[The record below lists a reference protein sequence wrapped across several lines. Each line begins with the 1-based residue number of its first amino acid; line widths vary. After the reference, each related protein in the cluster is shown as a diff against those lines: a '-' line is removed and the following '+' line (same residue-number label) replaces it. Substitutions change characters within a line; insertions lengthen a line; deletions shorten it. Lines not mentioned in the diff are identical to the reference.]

1 MNGSI
6 FRKAIAIGILSSTFG
21 IASIALS
28 TTSASASSV
37 ITAATA
43 ALPKFGDNGPEVVRL
58 QEAIMAR
65 GFTIKGGVTGT
76 YSEATRS
83 ALKSLQKVAGFKAS
97 GTLDEKTAKFLGLVD
112 VVALSSSSLPAVGA
126 SGDAVW
132 SVQQALINSGFAVK
146 GGADGKFGLATTIA
160 LGKFQAAKGLTV
172 TKVVDE
178 ATAIALGMLQ
188 APKSVV
194 VSSVV
199 VASAK
204 TSATTATPAAVV
216 TSNYPKLGD
225 RSETVKAIQ
234 TVLMND
240 SIGLV
245 GGADGR
251 FGKGTSAAIAEYQKR
266 RGLNITGSMDD
277 ATNAAMFA
285 APVAA
290 SVAPVAATTAMT
302 FETLPARGQTGEL
315 VRALQNALIAN
326 GTEVKG
332 GADGVFGVATTV
344 AISNFQAARALN
356 QTKVLDVNTAV
367 ALALIPSFESLGLPT
382 LQVFPMQGGC
392 GFSDT
397 WHDPRSGGRLHEGVD
412 IMGAK
417 GLAIYATNDG
427 VISRMSSGGALGG
440 NVIYVKIPNGTY
452 FYYAHLDS
460 FAPGMTAG
468 VPVKAGQIIGY
479 NGSTG
484 SGGSSHL
491 HFEVHPF
498 GGPAVSP
505 YQFVKA
511 VDACN
516 VTTVLPQS

>member
-1 MNGSI
+1 
-6 FRKAIAIGILSSTFG
+6 
-21 IASIALS
+21 
-28 TTSASASSV
+28 
-37 ITAATA
+37 
-43 ALPKFGDNGPEVVRL
+43 
-58 QEAIMAR
+58 MAR
-65 GFTIKGGVTGT
+65 GFTIKGGVTGS

-160 LGKFQAAKGLTV
+160 LSKFQAAKGLTV

-178 ATAIALGMLQ
+178 ATAVALGMLS
-188 APKSVV
+188 APKV
-194 VSSVV
+194 VV
-199 VASAK
+199 VASVK
-204 TSATTATPAAVV
+204 TVAAAPAAVV
-216 TSNYPKLGD
+216 TSNFPKLGD

-234 TVLMND
+234 TVLIND

-285 APVAA
+285 APVAPPA
-290 SVAPVAATTAMT
+290 APVAAATSMT
-302 FETLPARGQTGEL
+302 YETLPARGQSGDL

-356 QTKVLDVNTAV
+356 QTKVLDVTTAV
-367 ALALIPSFESLGLPT
+367 ALSLIPSFESLGLPT

-392 GFSDT
+392 GFTDT

-412 IMGAK
+412 IIGAK

-427 VISRMSSGGALGG
+427 VISRMSTGGALGG
-440 NVIYVKIPNGTY
+440 NAIYVKIPNGTY

-460 FAPGMTAG
+460 FAPGMAAG

-484 SGGSSHL
+484 STTPHL

-498 GGPAVSP
+498 GGPAVNP

-511 VDACN
+511 VDACH

>member
-1 MNGSI
+1 MNSNLL
-6 FRKAIAIGILSSTFG
+6 RKVIAIGALSATFG
-21 IASIALS
+21 IAA
-28 TTSASASSV
+28 TTVSAT
-37 ITAATA
+37 TAAASPVVSA
-43 ALPKFGDNGPEVVRL
+43 AVSQLPKFGDNGPEVVRL

-65 GFTIKGGVTGT
+65 GFSIKGGVTGA
-76 YSEATRS
+76 YSDATRS
-83 ALKSLQKVAGFKAS
+83 ALKSLQKVAGFKAT

-126 SGDAVW
+126 TGDAVW
-132 SVQQALINSGFAVK
+132 SVQQALINNGFAVK

-160 LGKFQAAKGLTV
+160 LGKFQSAKGLPL

-178 ATAIALGMLQ
+178 ATAIALGMLA
-188 APKSVV
+188 APKTVVTASVKTASAVV
-194 VSSVV
+194 VKPSSF
-199 VASAK
+199 
-204 TSATTATPAAVV
+204 
-216 TSNYPKLGD
+216 PKQGD
-225 RSETVKAIQ
+225 RSDQVKAIQ
-234 TVLMND
+234 TVLIND
-240 SIGLV
+240 VIGLV

-251 FGKGTSAAIAEYQKR
+251 FGAGTSAAIAEYQRR
-266 RGLNITGSMDD
+266 RGLNITGTMDD

-285 APVAA
+285 APAPAPAVA
-290 SVAPVAATTAMT
+290 VEATATSMT
-302 FETLPARGQTGEL
+302 FETLPARGQSGEL
-315 VRALQNALIAN
+315 VRTLQNALIAN

-344 AISNFQAARALN
+344 AITNFQIARGLN
-356 QTKVLDVNTAV
+356 QTKVLDVNTAG
-367 ALALIPSFESLGLPT
+367 ALALIPSLESLGLPT
-382 LQVFPMQGGC
+382 LQVFPMQGRC
-392 GFSDT
+392 SFSDT
-397 WHDPRSGGRLHEGVD
+397 WKQARPGGRLHEGVD

-427 VISRMSSGGALGG
+427 VISRMSTGGVLGG
-440 NVIYVKIPNGTY
+440 NAIYLTIPNGTY

-460 FAPGMTAG
+460 FAPGIAPG
-468 VPVKAGQIIGY
+468 VSVRAGQIIGY
-479 NGSTG
+479 NGETG
-484 SGGSSHL
+484 HAGSPHL

>member
-1 MNGSI
+1 MNSNLL
-6 FRKAIAIGILSSTFG
+6 RKVIAIGALSATFG
-21 IASIALS
+21 IAA
-28 TTSASASSV
+28 TTVSAT
-37 ITAATA
+37 TAAASPVVSA
-43 ALPKFGDNGPEVVRL
+43 AVSQLPKFGDNGPEVVRL

-65 GFTIKGGVTGT
+65 GFSIKGGVTGV
-76 YSEATRS
+76 YSDATRS
-83 ALKSLQKVAGFKAS
+83 ALKSLQKVAGFKAT

-126 SGDAVW
+126 TGDAVW
-132 SVQQALINSGFAVK
+132 SVQQALINNGFAVK

-160 LGKFQAAKGLTV
+160 LGKFQSAKGLPL

-178 ATAIALGMLQ
+178 ATAIALGMLA
-188 APKSVV
+188 APKTVVTASVKTASAVV
-194 VSSVV
+194 VKPSSF
-199 VASAK
+199 
-204 TSATTATPAAVV
+204 
-216 TSNYPKLGD
+216 PKQGD
-225 RSETVKAIQ
+225 RSDQVKAIQ
-234 TVLMND
+234 TVLIND
-240 SIGLV
+240 VIGLV

-251 FGKGTSAAIAEYQKR
+251 FGAGTSAAIAEYQRR
-266 RGLNITGSMDD
+266 RGLNITGTMDD

-285 APVAA
+285 APAPAPAVA
-290 SVAPVAATTAMT
+290 VEATATSMT
-302 FETLPARGQTGEL
+302 FETLPARGQSGEL
-315 VRALQNALIAN
+315 VRTLQNALIAN

-344 AISNFQAARALN
+344 AITNFQIARGLN

-367 ALALIPSFESLGLPT
+367 ALALIPSLESLGLPT
-382 LQVFPMQGGC
+382 LQVFPMQGRC
-392 GFSDT
+392 SFSDT
-397 WHDPRSGGRLHEGVD
+397 WKQARPGGRLHEGVD

-427 VISRMSSGGALGG
+427 VISRMSTGGVLGG
-440 NVIYVKIPNGTY
+440 NAIYLTIPNGTY

-460 FAPGMTAG
+460 FAPGIAPG
-468 VPVKAGQIIGY
+468 VSVRAGQIIGY
-479 NGSTG
+479 NGETG
-484 SGGSSHL
+484 HAGSPHL

>member
-6 FRKAIAIGILSSTFG
+6 LRKTIAIGLLSSTFG
-21 IASIALS
+21 IASIAMS
-28 TTSASASSV
+28 TTSASASPL
-37 ITAATA
+37 ITAAPA

-65 GFTIKGGVTGT
+65 GFTIKGGVTGS

-160 LGKFQAAKGLTV
+160 LSKFQAAKGLTV

-178 ATAIALGMLQ
+178 ATAVALGMLS
-188 APKSVV
+188 APKVV
-194 VSSVV
+194 E
-199 VASAK
+199 VASVK
-204 TSATTATPAAVV
+204 TVAAAPAAVV
-216 TSNYPKLGD
+216 TSNFPKLGD

-234 TVLMND
+234 TVLIND

-266 RGLNITGSMDD
+266 RGLNITGTMDD
-277 ATNAAMFA
+277 GTNAAMFA
-285 APVAA
+285 APVATPA
-290 SVAPVAATTAMT
+290 APVAAATSMT
-302 FETLPARGQTGEL
+302 YETLPARGQSGDL

-356 QTKVLDVNTAV
+356 QTKVLDVTTAV
-367 ALALIPSFESLGLPT
+367 ALGLIPSFESLGLPT

-392 GFSDT
+392 GFTDT

-412 IMGAK
+412 IIGAK

-427 VISRMSSGGALGG
+427 VISRMSTGGALGG
-440 NVIYVKIPNGTY
+440 NAIYVKIPNGTY

-460 FAPGMTAG
+460 FAPGMAAG

-484 SGGSSHL
+484 TTTPHL

-498 GGPAVSP
+498 GGPAVNP

-516 VTTVLPQS
+516 VTTVLPQP

>member
-1 MNGSI
+1 MNNNLL
-6 FRKAIAIGILSSTFG
+6 RKVIAIGLLSSTFG
-21 IASIALS
+21 IANIAFS
-28 TTSASASSV
+28 TISVSASPV
-37 ITAATA
+37 ISAAPT

-65 GFTIKGGVTGT
+65 GFSIKGGVTGS

-97 GTLDEKTAKFLGLVD
+97 GTLDEKTAKFLGLVN

-146 GGADGKFGLATTIA
+146 GGADGKFGLATAIA
-160 LGKFQAAKGLTV
+160 LGKFQKAKGLTV

-178 ATAIALGMLQ
+178 ATAIALGMLS
-188 APKSVV
+188 APKP
-194 VSSVV
+194 VV

-204 TSATTATPAAVV
+204 TVTAAAAVV
-216 TSNYPKLGD
+216 TSIFPKLGD
-225 RSETVKAIQ
+225 RSEAVKAIQ
-234 TVLMND
+234 TVLIND

-266 RGLNITGSMDD
+266 RGLSITGSMDD
-277 ATNAAMFA
+277 ATNAVMFA
-285 APVAA
+285 AQIAA
-290 SVAPVAATTAMT
+290 PTAPVATTTAAMT
-302 FETLPARGQTGEL
+302 FETLPARGQSSEL

-332 GADGVFGVATTV
+332 GADGVFGVATTI
-344 AISNFQAARALN
+344 AISNFQVARSLN

-367 ALALIPSFESLGLPT
+367 ALALIPSLESLGLPT

-397 WHDPRSGGRLHEGVD
+397 WHQPRSGGRLHEGVD

-427 VISRMSSGGALGG
+427 VISRMSTGGALGG
-440 NVIYVKIPNGTY
+440 NAIYVKIPNGTY
-452 FYYAHLDS
+452 FYYAHLDN
-460 FAPGMTAG
+460 FAPGMAAG
-468 VPVKAGQIIGY
+468 VPVRAGQIIGY

-484 SGGSSHL
+484 SGGSAHL

-498 GGPAVSP
+498 GGPAVNP

-516 VTTVLPQS
+516 VTTVLPQ

>member
-21 IASIALS
+21 VANIALS
-28 TTSASASSV
+28 TTSASASPV
-37 ITAATA
+37 ISASPA
-43 ALPKFGDNGPEVVRL
+43 ALPKFGDSGPEVVRL

-65 GFTIKGGVTGT
+65 GFTIKGGVTGL

-112 VVALSSSSLPAVGA
+112 VVALSSSSLPTVGA

-178 ATAIALGMLQ
+178 ATAIALGMLS
-188 APKSVV
+188 APKPVI
-194 VSSVV
+194 

-204 TSATTATPAAVV
+204 TVTATATPAAVV
-216 TSNYPKLGD
+216 NSNFPKLGD
-225 RSETVKAIQ
+225 RSEAVKAIQ

-240 SIGLV
+240 LIGLV

-251 FGKGTSAAIAEYQKR
+251 FGAGTSAAIAEFQKR

-277 ATNAAMFA
+277 ATNAVMFA

-290 SVAPVAATTAMT
+290 PAAPVASATTMT
-302 FETLPARGQTGEL
+302 FETLPARGQSGEL

-344 AISNFQAARALN
+344 AIANFQAARALN

-367 ALALIPSFESLGLPT
+367 ALALIPTLESLGLPT
-382 LQVFPMQGGC
+382 LQVFPMQGRC
-392 GFSDT
+392 GFTDT
-397 WHDPRSGGRLHEGVD
+397 WGQARSEGRSHEGTDV
-412 IMGAK
+412 IGAR
-417 GLAIYATNDG
+417 GLALYATNDG
-427 VISRMSSGGALGG
+427 VISRMSTGGRLGG
-440 NVIYVKIPNGTY
+440 NAIYVKIPNGTY

-460 FAPGMTAG
+460 FAPGMAAG

-479 NGSTG
+479 VGSTG
-484 SGGSSHL
+484 TTTPHL

-498 GGPAVSP
+498 GGAAVNP
-505 YQFVKA
+505 YPILKA
-511 VDACN
+511 ADACN
-516 VTTVLPQS
+516 VMDVLPQP

>member
-28 TTSASASSV
+28 TTSASAMPV
-37 ITAATA
+37 ISAAPG

-65 GFTIKGGVTGT
+65 GFSIKGGVTGS

-112 VVALSSSSLPAVGA
+112 VVALSASSLPAVGA

-178 ATAIALGMLQ
+178 TTAIALGMLS
-188 APKSVV
+188 APKP
-194 VSSVV
+194 VV

-204 TSATTATPAAVV
+204 TVIAAAAPAAVA
-216 TSNYPKLGD
+216 TSNFPKLGD

-234 TVLMND
+234 NVLIKD

-251 FGKGTSAAIAEYQKR
+251 FGAGTSAAIAEYQKR

-277 ATNAAMFA
+277 ATNAVMFVAPVAAPA

-290 SVAPVAATTAMT
+290 ATTMT
-302 FETLPARGQTGEL
+302 FETLPARGQSGDL

-326 GTEVKG
+326 GTAVKG

-392 GFSDT
+392 GFTDT

-412 IMGAK
+412 IIGAK

-427 VISRMSSGGALGG
+427 VISRMSTGGALGG
-440 NVIYVKIPNGTY
+440 NAIYVKIPNGTY

-460 FAPGMTAG
+460 FAPGMAAG

-484 SGGSSHL
+484 STTPHL

-498 GGPAVSP
+498 GGPAVNP

-516 VTTVLPQS
+516 VTTVLPQP

>member
-6 FRKAIAIGILSSTFG
+6 LRKTIAIGLLSSTFG
-21 IASIALS
+21 IASIAMS
-28 TTSASASSV
+28 TTSASASPL
-37 ITAATA
+37 ITAAPA

-65 GFTIKGGVTGT
+65 GFTIKGGVTGS

-160 LGKFQAAKGLTV
+160 LSKFQAAKGLTV

-178 ATAIALGMLQ
+178 ATAVALGMLS
-188 APKSVV
+188 APKV
-194 VSSVV
+194 VV
-199 VASAK
+199 VASVK
-204 TSATTATPAAVV
+204 TVAAAPAAVV
-216 TSNYPKLGD
+216 TSNFPKLGD

-234 TVLMND
+234 TVLIND

-266 RGLNITGSMDD
+266 RGLNITGTMDD

-285 APVAA
+285 APVATPA
-290 SVAPVAATTAMT
+290 APVAAATSMT
-302 FETLPARGQTGEL
+302 YETLPARGQSGDL

-392 GFSDT
+392 GFTDT

-412 IMGAK
+412 IIGAK

-427 VISRMSSGGALGG
+427 VISRMSTGGRLGG
-440 NVIYVKIPNGTY
+440 NAIYVKIPNGTY

-460 FAPGMTAG
+460 FAPGMAAG

-484 SGGSSHL
+484 TTTPHL

-498 GGPAVSP
+498 GGPAVNP

-511 VDACN
+511 VDACH

>member
-6 FRKAIAIGILSSTFG
+6 FRKAIAIGILSSSFG
-21 IASIALS
+21 IASIAMS
-28 TTSASASSV
+28 TTSASASSA
-37 ITAATA
+37 ISAAPA
-43 ALPKFGDNGPEVVRL
+43 ALPKFGDNGPEVIRL
-58 QEAIMAR
+58 QQAILAR
-65 GFTIKGGVTGT
+65 GFTIKGGVTGS

-97 GTLDEKTAKFLGLVD
+97 GMLDEKTAKFLGLVD

-160 LGKFQAAKGLTV
+160 LGKFQSAKGLTV

-178 ATAIALGMLQ
+178 ATAVALGMLS
-188 APKSVV
+188 APQP
-194 VSSVV
+194 VV

-204 TSATTATPAAVV
+204 TVATPAAVV
-216 TSNYPKLGD
+216 PSNFPKQGD

-234 TVLMND
+234 TVLIKD

-251 FGKGTSAAIAEYQKR
+251 FGVGTSAAIAEYQRR

-285 APVAA
+285 APV
-290 SVAPVAATTAMT
+290 VAPVAAPAAPVAAATTAMT
-302 FETLPARGQTGEL
+302 FETLPARGQSGEF

-326 GTEVKG
+326 GTDIKG

-392 GFSDT
+392 GFTDT
-397 WHDPRSGGRLHEGVD
+397 WHQPRSGGRLHEGVD

-427 VISRMSSGGALGG
+427 VISRMSTGGALGG
-440 NVIYVKIPNGTY
+440 NAIYVKIANGTY

-460 FAPGMTAG
+460 FAPGIAAG

-484 SGGSSHL
+484 STTPHL

-498 GGPAVSP
+498 GGPAVNP

-516 VTTVLPQS
+516 VTTVLPQP

>member
-6 FRKAIAIGILSSTFG
+6 LRKTIAIGLLSGTFG
-21 IASIALS
+21 VASIAMS
-28 TTSASASSV
+28 TTSASASPL
-37 ITAATA
+37 ITAAPA

-65 GFTIKGGVTGT
+65 GFTIKGGVTGS

-160 LGKFQAAKGLTV
+160 LSKFQAAKGLTV

-178 ATAIALGMLQ
+178 ATAVALGVLS
-188 APKSVV
+188 APKV
-194 VSSVV
+194 VV
-199 VASAK
+199 VASVK
-204 TSATTATPAAVV
+204 TVAAAPAAVV
-216 TSNYPKLGD
+216 TSNFPKLGD

-234 TVLMND
+234 TVLIND

-285 APVAA
+285 APVATPA
-290 SVAPVAATTAMT
+290 APVAAATSMT
-302 FETLPARGQTGEL
+302 YETLPARGQSGDL

-392 GFSDT
+392 GFTDT
-397 WHDPRSGGRLHEGVD
+397 WHAPRSGGRLHEGVD
-412 IMGAK
+412 IIGAK

-427 VISRMSSGGALGG
+427 VISRMSTGGALGG
-440 NVIYVKIPNGTY
+440 NAIYVKIPNGTY

-460 FAPGMTAG
+460 FAPGMAPG

-484 SGGSSHL
+484 TTTPHL

-498 GGPAVSP
+498 GGPAVNP

-516 VTTVLPQS
+516 VTTVLPQP

>member
-28 TTSASASSV
+28 TTSASASPV
-37 ITAATA
+37 ISAAPA

-65 GFTIKGGVTGT
+65 GFSIKGGVTGS

-178 ATAIALGMLQ
+178 ATAIALGMLS
-188 APKSVV
+188 APKP
-194 VSSVV
+194 VV

-204 TSATTATPAAVV
+204 TVIAAAAPATVA
-216 TSNYPKLGD
+216 TSNFPKLGD
-225 RSETVKAIQ
+225 RSEAVKAIQ

-251 FGKGTSAAIAEYQKR
+251 FGAGTSAAIAEYQKR

-277 ATNAAMFA
+277 ATNAVMFA

-290 SVAPVAATTAMT
+290 PAAPVAAATTMT
-302 FETLPARGQTGEL
+302 FETLPARGQSGEL

-344 AISNFQAARALN
+344 AISSFQAARALN

-427 VISRMSSGGALGG
+427 VISRMSTGGALGG
-440 NVIYVKIPNGTY
+440 NAIYVKIPNGTY

-460 FAPGMTAG
+460 FAPGMAAG
-468 VPVKAGQIIGY
+468 VPVRAGQIIGY

-484 SGGSSHL
+484 DAGTPHL

>member
-6 FRKAIAIGILSSTFG
+6 LRKAIAIGILSSTFG
-21 IASIALS
+21 IASIAMS
-28 TTSASASSV
+28 TTSASASSA
-37 ITAATA
+37 ISAAPA
-43 ALPKFGDNGPEVVRL
+43 ALPKFGDNGPEVIRL
-58 QEAIMAR
+58 QQAILAR
-65 GFTIKGGVTGT
+65 GFTIKGGVTGS

-97 GTLDEKTAKFLGLVD
+97 GMLDEKTAKFLGLVD

-178 ATAIALGMLQ
+178 ATAIALGMLS
-188 APKSVV
+188 APKP
-194 VSSVV
+194 VV
-199 VASAK
+199 VASVK

-216 TSNYPKLGD
+216 TSNFPKLGD

-234 TVLMND
+234 TVLIND

-277 ATNAAMFA
+277 ATNAVMFA

-290 SVAPVAATTAMT
+290 PVAPIAAATTMT
-302 FETLPARGQTGEL
+302 FETLPARGQSGDL

-326 GTEVKG
+326 GTAVKG

-392 GFSDT
+392 GFTDT

-412 IMGAK
+412 IIGAK

-427 VISRMSSGGALGG
+427 VISRMSTGGALGG
-440 NVIYVKIPNGTY
+440 NAIYVKIPNGTY

-460 FAPGMTAG
+460 FAPGIAAG

-484 SGGSSHL
+484 STTPHL

-498 GGPAVSP
+498 GGPAVNP

-516 VTTVLPQS
+516 VTTVLPQP

>member
-1 MNGSI
+1 MNSNLL
-6 FRKAIAIGILSSTFG
+6 RKVIAIGALSATFG
-21 IASIALS
+21 IAA
-28 TTSASASSV
+28 TTVSAT
-37 ITAATA
+37 TAAASPVVSA
-43 ALPKFGDNGPEVVRL
+43 AVSQLPKFGDNGPEVVRL

-65 GFTIKGGVTGT
+65 GFSIKGGVTGT
-76 YSEATRS
+76 YSDATRS
-83 ALKSLQKVAGFKAS
+83 ALKSLQKVAGFKAT

-126 SGDAVW
+126 TGDAVW
-132 SVQQALINSGFAVK
+132 SVQQALINNGFAVK

-160 LGKFQAAKGLTV
+160 LGKFQSAKGLPL

-178 ATAIALGMLQ
+178 ATAIALGMLA
-188 APKSVV
+188 APKTVVTASVKTASAVV
-194 VSSVV
+194 VKPSSF
-199 VASAK
+199 
-204 TSATTATPAAVV
+204 
-216 TSNYPKLGD
+216 PKQGD
-225 RSETVKAIQ
+225 RSDQVKAIQ
-234 TVLMND
+234 TVLIND
-240 SIGLV
+240 VIGLV

-251 FGKGTSAAIAEYQKR
+251 FGAGTSAAIAEYQRR
-266 RGLNITGSMDD
+266 RGLNITGTMDD

-285 APVAA
+285 APAPAPAVA
-290 SVAPVAATTAMT
+290 VEATATSMT
-302 FETLPARGQTGEL
+302 FETLPARGQSGEL

-344 AISNFQAARALN
+344 AITNFQIARGLN

-367 ALALIPSFESLGLPT
+367 ALALIPSLESLGLPT
-382 LQVFPMQGGC
+382 LQVFPMQGRC
-392 GFSDT
+392 SFSDT
-397 WHDPRSGGRLHEGVD
+397 WKQARPGGRLHEGVD

-427 VISRMSSGGALGG
+427 VISRMSTGGVLGG
-440 NVIYVKIPNGTY
+440 NAIYLTIPNGTY

-460 FAPGMTAG
+460 FAPGIAPG
-468 VPVKAGQIIGY
+468 VSVRAGQIIGY
-479 NGSTG
+479 NGETG
-484 SGGSSHL
+484 HAGSPHL

>member
-21 IASIALS
+21 VANIALS
-28 TTSASASSV
+28 TTSASASPV
-37 ITAATA
+37 ISASPA
-43 ALPKFGDNGPEVVRL
+43 ALPKFGDSGPEVVRL

-65 GFTIKGGVTGT
+65 GFSIKGGVTGS

-112 VVALSSSSLPAVGA
+112 VVALSSSSLPTVGA

-178 ATAIALGMLQ
+178 ATAIALGMLS
-188 APKSVV
+188 APKPVI
-194 VSSVV
+194 

-204 TSATTATPAAVV
+204 TVTAAAAVN
-216 TSNYPKLGD
+216 TSNFPKLGD

-234 TVLMND
+234 TVLIND

-245 GGADGR
+245 GGADGH

-277 ATNAAMFA
+277 ATNAVMFA
-285 APVAA
+285 ALVAA
-290 SVAPVAATTAMT
+290 TVAPVASATAMT
-302 FETLPARGQTGEL
+302 FETLPVRGQTGEL

-367 ALALIPSFESLGLPT
+367 ALALIPTLESLGLPT
-382 LQVFPMQGGC
+382 LQVFPMQGRC
-392 GFSDT
+392 GFTDT
-397 WHDPRSGGRLHEGVD
+397 WGQARSEGRSHEGTDV
-412 IMGAK
+412 IGAR
-417 GLAIYATNDG
+417 GLALYATNDG
-427 VISRMSSGGALGG
+427 VISRMSTGGRLGG
-440 NVIYVKIPNGTY
+440 NAIYVKIPNGTY

-460 FAPGMTAG
+460 FAPGMAAG

-479 NGSTG
+479 VGSTG
-484 SGGSSHL
+484 TTTPHL

-498 GGPAVSP
+498 GGVAVNP
-505 YQFVKA
+505 YPILKA
-511 VDACN
+511 ADACN
-516 VTTVLPQS
+516 VMDVLPQP

>member
-28 TTSASASSV
+28 TTSASASPV
-37 ITAATA
+37 ITAAPAT
-43 ALPKFGDNGPEVVRL
+43 LPKFGDNGPEVVRL

-65 GFTIKGGVTGT
+65 GFTIKGGVTGS

-132 SVQQALINSGFAVK
+132 SVQQALINSGFTVK

-160 LGKFQAAKGLTV
+160 LGKFQTAKGLKV

-178 ATAIALGMLQ
+178 STAIALGMLS
-188 APKSVV
+188 APKP
-194 VSSVV
+194 VV
-199 VASAK
+199 VASVK
-204 TSATTATPAAVV
+204 TVTAP
-216 TSNYPKLGD
+216 
-225 RSETVKAIQ
+225 
-234 TVLMND
+234 
-240 SIGLV
+240 
-245 GGADGR
+245 
-251 FGKGTSAAIAEYQKR
+251 
-266 RGLNITGSMDD
+266 
-277 ATNAAMFA
+277 A

-290 SVAPVAATTAMT
+290 PVAPVAAPASPVAAATTMS
-302 FETLPARGQTGEL
+302 FETLPARGQSGDL

-332 GADGVFGVATTV
+332 GADGVFGVATSI
-344 AISNFQAARALN
+344 ALSNFQAARALN

-392 GFSDT
+392 GYSDT

-412 IMGAK
+412 IMGAR

-427 VISRMSSGGALGG
+427 VISRMSTGGALGG
-440 NVIYVKIPNGTY
+440 NSIYVKIPNGTY

-460 FAPGMTAG
+460 FAPGIAAG
-468 VPVKAGQIIGY
+468 VPVRAGQIIGY

-484 SGGSSHL
+484 SGGSPHL

>member
-6 FRKAIAIGILSSTFG
+6 FRKAIAIGILSSSFG
-21 IASIALS
+21 IASIAMS
-28 TTSASASSV
+28 TTSASASSA
-37 ITAATA
+37 ISAAPA
-43 ALPKFGDNGPEVVRL
+43 ALPKFGDNGPEVIRL
-58 QEAIMAR
+58 QQAILAR
-65 GFTIKGGVTGT
+65 GFTIKGGVTGS

-97 GTLDEKTAKFLGLVD
+97 GMLDEKTAKFLGLVD

-160 LGKFQAAKGLTV
+160 LGKFQSAKGLTV

-178 ATAIALGMLQ
+178 ATAVALGMLS
-188 APKSVV
+188 APQP
-194 VSSVV
+194 VV

-204 TSATTATPAAVV
+204 TVATPAAVV
-216 TSNYPKLGD
+216 PSNFPKQGD

-234 TVLMND
+234 TVLIKD

-251 FGKGTSAAIAEYQKR
+251 FGVGTSAAIAEYQRR

-285 APVAA
+285 APV
-290 SVAPVAATTAMT
+290 VAPVAAPAAPVAAATTAMT
-302 FETLPARGQTGEL
+302 FETLPARGQSGEF

-326 GTEVKG
+326 GTDIKG

-392 GFSDT
+392 GFTDT
-397 WHDPRSGGRLHEGVD
+397 WHQPRSGGRLHEGVD

-427 VISRMSSGGALGG
+427 VISRMSTGGALGG
-440 NVIYVKIPNGTY
+440 NAIYVKIPNGTY

-460 FAPGMTAG
+460 FAPGIAAG

-484 SGGSSHL
+484 STTPHL

-498 GGPAVSP
+498 GGPAVNP

-516 VTTVLPQS
+516 VTTVLPQP

>member
-28 TTSASASSV
+28 TTSASASPV
-37 ITAATA
+37 ITAAPA
-43 ALPKFGDNGPEVVRL
+43 ALPKFGDNGPEVIRL

-65 GFTIKGGVTGT
+65 GFSIKGGVTGS

-178 ATAIALGMLQ
+178 ATAIALGMLS
-188 APKSVV
+188 APKP
-194 VSSVV
+194 VV

-204 TSATTATPAAVV
+204 TVIAAAVPAAVA
-216 TSNYPKLGD
+216 TSNFPKLGD
-225 RSETVKAIQ
+225 RSEIVKAIQ
-234 TVLMND
+234 TVLIKD
-240 SIGLV
+240 VIGLV

-290 SVAPVAATTAMT
+290 PAAPVAAATTMS
-302 FETLPARGQTGEL
+302 FETLPVRGQSGDL

-397 WHDPRSGGRLHEGVD
+397 WHQPRSGGRLHEGVD

-427 VISRMSSGGALGG
+427 VISRMSTGGALGG
-440 NVIYVKIPNGTY
+440 NAIYIKIPNGTY

-460 FAPGMTAG
+460 FAPGMAAG
-468 VPVKAGQIIGY
+468 VPVRAGQIIGY